1 MREQKVSERLRIIAN
16 FLAGVWPEQTYTLS
30 AISGD
35 ASFRRYFRVSTAAS
49 AATSRHYV
57 LMDAPPALEDCQR
70 FIAVQQACH
79 HAGLRVPEIVA
90 ADAAQGLLL
99 LEDLGDQLLMQQ
111 LNHDNVRHWYQLAL
125 TQLADIR
132 AIHVTSQGPLPLF
145 DRAFLL
151 REMQLFID
159 WFVIKHLQ
167 LELSPAETQML
178 QQQFE
183 LLADSALQQPQAGM
197 HRDYHAR
204 NLMVLAD
211 EQLAV
216 IDFQDMVLGP
226 VSYDV
231 VSLLKDCYIRWP
243 QALVQELATAYFL
256 QLQQQGV
263 YTADWTQ
270 ARFLRSFDLMGL
282 QRHLKVCGIFS
293 RLYHRDQKTGYL
305 PDLPRV
311 LSYVLETASTYPECA
326 ALHQLLQSK
335 ILPRFRE
342 IS

>member
-1 MREQKVSERLRIIAN
+1 MSERLRIIAN
-16 FLAGVWPEQTYTLS
+16 FLAGIWPEQTYSLA

-35 ASFRRYFRVSTAAS
+35 ASFRRYFRVSVADAAAKS
-49 AATSRHYV
+49 VHYV

-70 FIAVQQACH
+70 FIAVQQACQA
-79 HAGLRVPEIVA
+79 AGLRVPALVA

-99 LEDLGDQLLMQQ
+99 LEDLGDQLLMQR
-111 LNHDNVRHWYQLAL
+111 LDNNSVRHWYQLAL
-125 TQLADIR
+125 SQLTTIR
-132 AIHVTSQGPLPLF
+132 AINATSQGQLPLF

-167 LELSPAETQML
+167 LALSPTELAML
-178 QQQFE
+178 EQLFE
-183 LLADSALQQPQAGM
+183 FLADSALQQPQAGM

-204 NLMVLAD
+204 NLMLLAG

-243 QALVQELATAYFL
+243 QALVQELAVDYFL
-256 QLQQQGV
+256 QMQQLGV

-270 ARFLRSFDLMGL
+270 AQFLRSFDLMGL

-293 RLYHRDQKTGYL
+293 RLYHRDQKAGYL

-311 LSYVLETASTYPECA
+311 LGYVLDTAAMYPECA

-335 ILPRFRE
+335 ILPRFHE
-342 IS
+342 MSS

>member
-1 MREQKVSERLRIIAN
+1 MSERLRIIAN
-16 FLAGVWPEQTYTLS
+16 FLAGVWPEQTYSLA

-35 ASFRRYFRVSTAAS
+35 ASFRRYFRVSIADS
-49 AATSRHYV
+49 AAMPVHYV

-70 FIAVQQACH
+70 FIAVQQACQA
-79 HAGLRVPEIVA
+79 AGLRVPALVA

-99 LEDLGDQLLMQQ
+99 LEDLGDQLLMQR
-111 LNHDNVRHWYQLAL
+111 LDHDGVRHWYQLAL
-125 TQLADIR
+125 SQLTAIR
-132 AIHVTSQGPLPLF
+132 AINATSQGPLPLF
-145 DRAFLL
+145 DHAFLL

-167 LELSPAETQML
+167 LALSPTETALLTQL
-178 QQQFE
+178 FE
-183 LLADSALQQPQAGM
+183 FLADAALQQPQAGM

-204 NLMVLAD
+204 NLMLLAD

-243 QALVQELATAYFL
+243 RALVQELAVDYFL
-256 QLQQQGV
+256 QLQHQGV
-263 YTADWTQ
+263 YPADWTQ
-270 ARFLRSFDLMGL
+270 QQFLRSFDLMGL

-293 RLYHRDQKTGYL
+293 RLYHRDQKAGYL

-311 LSYVLETASTYPECA
+311 LDYMLETAAMYPECA

-342 IS
+342 IAA

>member
-1 MREQKVSERLRIIAN
+1 MSERLRIIAN
-16 FLAGVWPEQTYTLS
+16 FLAGVWPEQTYSLA

-35 ASFRRYFRVSTAAS
+35 ASFRRYFRVSTADS
-49 AATSRHYV
+49 AAMPVHYV

-70 FIAVQQACH
+70 FIAVQQACQA
-79 HAGLRVPEIVA
+79 AGLRVPALVA

-99 LEDLGDQLLMQQ
+99 LEDLGDQLLMQR
-111 LNHDNVRHWYQLAL
+111 LEHDSVRHWYQLAL
-125 TQLADIR
+125 SQLAAIR
-132 AIHVTSQGPLPLF
+132 AINATSQGPLPPF

-167 LELSPAETQML
+167 LALSPTEIALLTQL
-178 QQQFE
+178 FE
-183 LLADSALQQPQAGM
+183 FLADAALQQPQAGM

-204 NLMVLAD
+204 NLMLLAD

-243 QALVQELATAYFL
+243 RALVQELAVDYFL

-263 YTADWTQ
+263 YPADWTQ
-270 ARFLRSFDLMGL
+270 QQFLRSFDLMGL

-293 RLYHRDQKTGYL
+293 RLYHRDQKAGYL

-311 LSYVLETASTYPECA
+311 LDYVLETAAVYPECA

-342 IS
+342 IAA

>member
-1 MREQKVSERLRIIAN
+1 MSERSRIIAN

-35 ASFRRYFRVSTAAS
+35 ASFRRYFRVSMTDS
-49 AATSRHYV
+49 AAMPVHYV

-70 FIAVQQACH
+70 FIAVQQACQS
-79 HAGLRVPEIVA
+79 AGLRVPEIVA

-111 LNHDNVRHWYQLAL
+111 LQQDNVRHWYQVAL
-125 TQLADIR
+125 TQLANIR
-132 AIHVTSQGPLPLF
+132 AIQSTSQGPLPPF

-167 LELSPAETQML
+167 LDLSAAEMQML

-183 LLADSALQQPQAGM
+183 LLADCALQQPQAGM

-204 NLMVLAD
+204 NLMVLAN

-226 VSYDV
+226 ISYDV

-243 QALVQELATAYFL
+243 VALVQELATGYFL
-256 QLQQQGV
+256 QLQQQGI
-263 YTADWTQ
+263 YSADWTVG
-270 ARFLRSFDLMGL
+270 RFLRSFDLMGL

-311 LSYVLETASTYPECA
+311 LAYVMDTAAAYPECA
-326 ALHQLLQSK
+326 ALHQLLQHK

-342 IS
+342 MS